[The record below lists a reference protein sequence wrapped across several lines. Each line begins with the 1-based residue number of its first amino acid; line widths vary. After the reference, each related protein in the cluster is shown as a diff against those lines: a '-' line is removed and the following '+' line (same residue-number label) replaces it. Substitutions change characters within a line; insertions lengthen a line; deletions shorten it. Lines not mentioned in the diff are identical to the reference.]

1 MASKDEKKA
10 QQIKQ
15 LYAELNKFGRNEEY
29 DKAVKSAN
37 KSTYLCTW
45 GET

>member
-15 LYAELNKFGRNEEY
+15 LYSELNKFGHNEEY

-37 KSTYLCTW
+37 KSM
-45 GET
+45 